1 MDHRFQVNLR
11 GIIDLLSN
19 HLYSRPEVFVREL
32 LQNAVDAITAR
43 RALDPACP
51 GEIRLTV
58 VARGGGPP
66 MLEARDDGVGL
77 TEAELHALL
86 ATIGQSSKRDEQ
98 GRRTGDFLGQF
109 GIGLLSCFVV
119 SDEIVVVT
127 RSAREHAPAVEWRA
141 RVDGTYATRT
151 LEADVAPGTQVYLT
165 CRPGREEFFTAEA
178 VTDAAFH
185 YGALLPFPVHVECG
199 KSSRVVN
206 RDGAPWRAEF
216 ADEDE
221 RTRALLRFGEKTF
234 DERFLDAIP
243 IRSRAG
249 GVDGVAFV
257 LAHPANL
264 NSRRGHRVY
273 LKNMFLGDSVDDL
286 LPDWAFFA
294 RAVVNADDLRPTA
307 SREGF
312 YEDDR
317 LEAARAELGES
328 LRDSLVDMAKRRGDR
343 FRRFLEIHHLAI
355 KALAAQ
361 DDECFR
367 LFVDWLPFETT
378 RGRLTVRELCEDG
391 AVVRYVDD
399 VSIYHQ
405 LAKVASSQG
414 LTLVNAG
421 YVYEPELLARLPE
434 VRPDVVLQRVEPEN
448 LAQEFDELDL
458 DEQEAFHALLD
469 AATEALRPFRCRP
482 EARKFRP
489 SDMPALYQAGS
500 DARFLRS
507 LEQSKETADPL
518 FQGLLDSIA
527 AGRGPVAH
535 TMLVLNA
542 SNPMIRRLAT
552 IKSRQALARAA
563 EVLYVQGLMLA
574 HQPLSSGELGLLSRG
589 LAGLLDLLA
598 DRQEPQP

>member
-1 MDHRFQVNLR
+1 LDHRFQVNLR

-43 RALDPACP
+43 RALDPDCP
-51 GEIRLTV
+51 GEIHLTV

-77 TEAELHALL
+77 TEAELHSLL
-86 ATIGQSSKRDEQ
+86 ATIGQSSKRDER

-127 RSAREHAPAVEWRA
+127 RSARGGSPAVEWRA
-141 RVDGTYATRT
+141 KVDGTYSVRT
-151 LEADVAPGTQVYLT
+151 LDADVAPGTQVYLT
-165 CRPGREEFFTAEA
+165 CRPGREDYFTAEA
-178 VTDAAFH
+178 VADAAFR
-185 YGALLPFPVHVECG
+185 YGALLPHPIRVTGG
-199 KSSRVVN
+199 KTSRVVN
-206 RDGAPWRAEF
+206 RDGAPWRVEH
-216 ADEDE
+216 ADETE
-221 RTRALLRFGEKTF
+221 RARALLRFGTETF

-243 IRSRAG
+243 LRSRAG

-264 NSRRGHRVY
+264 NARRGHRVY
-273 LKNMFLGDSVDDL
+273 LRNMLLSDAVDDL

-294 RAVVNADDLRPTA
+294 RAVVNAEDLRPTA

-312 YEDDR
+312 YEDEALR
-317 LEAARAELGES
+317 AARAELGEC
-328 LRDSLVDMAKRRGDR
+328 LRDALVDMARRHEDR

-378 RGRLTVRELCEDG
+378 RGRLTVRELCEAG
-391 AVVRYVDD
+391 PTIRYVDD
-399 VSIYHQ
+399 VSTYHQ

-434 VRPDVVLQRVEPEN
+434 VRPEVALQRVEPEDV
-448 LAQEFDELDL
+448 AREFDELDL
-458 DEQEAFHALLD
+458 GEQEAFHSLLD

-489 SDMPALYQAGS
+489 ADLPALYQAGA

-507 LEQSKETADPL
+507 LEQSRETADPI
-518 FQGLLDSIA
+518 FQGVLESLA
-527 AGRGPVAH
+527 TGRGPVAH
-535 TMLVLNA
+535 TMLLLNA

-552 IKSRQALARAA
+552 IRDRQALARAV

-598 DRQEPQP
+598 ERDGAPS

>member
-43 RALDPACP
+43 RALDPGCP
-51 GEIRLTV
+51 GEIHLTV
-58 VARGGGPP
+58 VTRGGGPP

-77 TEAELHALL
+77 TEAELHSLL
-86 ATIGQSSKRDEQ
+86 ATIGQSSKRDDQ

-127 RSAREHAPAVEWRA
+127 RSARGGSPAVEWRA
-141 RVDGTYATRT
+141 KVDGTYSVRS
-151 LEADVAPGTQVYLT
+151 LDADVAPGTQVYLT
-165 CRPGREEFFTAEA
+165 CRPGREDYFTAEA
-178 VTDAAFH
+178 VADAASR
-185 YGALLPFPVHVECG
+185 YGALLPHPIRVTGG
-199 KSSRVVN
+199 KASRVVN
-206 RDGAPWRAEF
+206 RDGAPWRVEH
-216 ADEDE
+216 ADETE
-221 RTRALLRFGEKTF
+221 RARALLRFGAETF

-243 IRSRAG
+243 LRSRAG
-249 GVDGVAFV
+249 SVDGVAFV

-264 NSRRGHRVY
+264 NARRGHRVY
-273 LKNMFLGDSVDDL
+273 LRNMLLSEAADDL

-312 YEDDR
+312 YEDDSLR
-317 LEAARAELGES
+317 AARAELGDC
-328 LRDSLVDMAKRRGDR
+328 LRDALVDMARRHGDR

-378 RGRLTVRELCEDG
+378 RGRLTARELCE
-391 AVVRYVDD
+391 AEPVIRYVDD
-399 VSIYHQ
+399 VSTYHQ
-405 LAKVASSQG
+405 LAKVATSQG
-414 LTLVNAG
+414 ITLVNAG

-434 VRPDVVLQRVEPEN
+434 VRPDVATRRVEPEDV
-448 LAQEFDELDL
+448 AREFDELDL
-458 DEQEAFHALLD
+458 AEQEGFHALLD

-489 SDMPALYQAGS
+489 ADMPALYQAGT
-500 DARFLRS
+500 DARFIRS
-507 LEQSKETADPL
+507 LEQSRETADPL
-518 FQGLLDSIA
+518 FQGVLESLA
-527 AGRGPVAH
+527 TGRGPTPH
-535 TMLVLNA
+535 TTLLLNA

-552 IKSRQALARAA
+552 IRDRQALARAV

-598 DRQEPQP
+598 ERQEPPS